1 MAWFEDPVSLLG
13 AGENVFSIVDIMI
26 VLVLTTLLCYL
37 IARTYRLTHEGVSY
51 SKNFVQIIVVFG
63 VVVSVIMRIIGSNIA
78 RAFTL
83 VGALSII
90 RFRNAIKDTRD
101 VGFIFFMMAV
111 GMATGTRFYALA
123 VIMTV
128 FVCLLIIL
136 MHKTNFGS
144 ASKKEELLK
153 IVVPSSLKIDDSLGP
168 VFDQYL
174 LNRQF
179 MSTESTGKKG
189 FNQAVFLV
197 KFKDYQ
203 KRNEFLEKIK
213 EVTKQTVY
221 LTETDYLV
229 Y

>member
-1 MAWFEDPVSLLG
+1 MAWFEDPISLLG
-13 AGENVFSIVDIMI
+13 AGEMVFSVADILL
-26 VLVLTTLLCYL
+26 VLVLTTVLCFI
-37 IARTYRLTHEGVSY
+37 IARTYRMTHDGVSY
-51 SKNFVQIIVVFG
+51 SKNFIQIIVVFG
-63 VVVSVIMRIIGSNIA
+63 VVVSMIMLIIGSNIA

-136 MHKTNFGS
+136 MHKTNFGGS
-144 ASKKEELLK
+144 SKKEEILK
-153 IVVPSSLKIDDSLGP
+153 VVVPSNVKIENDLGGI
-168 VFDQYL
+168 FDHYL

-179 MSTESTGKKG
+179 LSTESTGKKG
-189 FNQAVFLV
+189 FNQSVFLI
-197 KFKDYQ
+197 KFKDYS
-203 KRNEFLEKIK
+203 KRNEFLDKIR
-213 EVTKQTVY
+213 EVTKQNVY